1 MLLWVGAV
9 LSPEHPGGVEPS
21 HPLEG
26 LAAGPVEPLA
36 VRLALLTHPHG
47 EEVRIT
53 ATDLA
58 AAQDRLTRWRTL
70 VADLA
75 WSPSQPAADELI
87 GPAFAGLATDL
98 DATAALQALADLER
112 RSAFGDGSRFETY
125 LLIDRILALELG
137 RDIGRQAASG
147 A

>member
-9 LSPEHPGGVEPS
+9 LSPAYPGGVAPS
-21 HPLEG
+21 HPLDG
-26 LAAGPVEPLA
+26 LTVGPVEPLA

-47 EEVRIT
+47 EAVRIT
-53 ATDLA
+53 AADLA
-58 AAQDRLTRWRTL
+58 SAQDRLTRWRTL

-75 WSPSQPAADELI
+75 WSPSQPAADEVV
-87 GPAFAGLATDL
+87 GPALAGLATDL
-98 DATAALQALADLER
+98 DATAALQALTDLEK
-112 RSAFGDGSRFETY
+112 RSVFGDGSRFESY

-147 A
+147 T